1 MRAVAM
7 MRQAIKDSNLNGL
20 KWTADKEGLHW
31 EYLDITFA
39 LKVETEESGY
49 TCAKFTDGIEKS
61 TVFVLKP
68 DEPDFLVDSY
78 HDFVRTVDQAIYWAA
93 RHMISKANYLY

>member
-1 MRAVAM
+1 MKAVAM
-7 MRQAIKDSNLNGL
+7 MRQAIKDSDLKGL
-20 KWTADKEGLHW
+20 KWTADKDGLHW

-39 LKVETEESGY
+39 LTVERKEEGSLRA
-49 TCAKFTDGIEKS
+49 TFTDGFEESI
-61 TVFVLKP
+61 VFVLEP
-68 DEPDFLVDSY
+68 NEPDWLADSY